1 MAEYPPASRDD
12 IIPDQNDDDDDDEQ
26 HDQFSPS
33 SSRLPPLPDRSRDMK
48 RFRRSSVPTLRRTFS
63 RDLVVNA
70 EDREPL
76 ITTRHYS
83 TTSPDEVVVTADSL
97 GLKPYKRRFYV
108 LFLFSLMCFMNGA
121 VWGTWGPI
129 AHSTE
134 DVFNM
139 TDGEIAL
146 LSNWGPIGFLLTVI
160 PFSWASDYL
169 GLRISM
175 VVSSGLIFL
184 SAGIR
189 LFVGINPDFYKWAL
203 NIGQLLNGLTLS
215 FGQIAP
221 ALVSSVWFPVNQ
233 RTTATAISS
242 MCNPLGAALQS
253 ILGPY
258 IVSEFNLTHPAHW
271 SKHSNRTDAEIKK
284 QFDEIMIVLYIHM
297 AAGTALFLA
306 SLIYFPNKPPMP
318 PSLSASMDSIPFK
331 EAIKS
336 LIRHRQYWLFVV
348 ASQVP
353 MGVYIGW
360 YAMLEVNL
368 KTLGIKQTEVGMMM
382 FLNVIFG
389 NILGVGVGA
398 IADTYFKGHFKS
410 IMVVGNSFGAV
421 MVVWFTLQCAGY
433 IPVYY
438 TTVYISVIMLGVF
451 LMSTMPLIY
460 EVTCELSHPVNEGV
474 SMIIPIVGL
483 NVIALLFL
491 LIPAIPGLNLGTMWM
506 NWLFMASTVLS
517 PVMLLLCKVDYK
529 RLRIDSIAHKK
540 DVNVSENDSEND
552 QSDDQ
557 KIGNHS
563 VA

>member
-97 GLKPYKRRFYV
+97 GLKPYKRR
-108 LFLFSLMCFMNGA
+108 L
-121 VWGTWGPI
+121 
-129 AHSTE
+129 
-134 DVFNM
+134 
-139 TDGEIAL
+139 
-146 LSNWGPIGFLLTVI
+146 
-160 PFSWASDYL
+160 
-169 GLRISM
+169 
-175 VVSSGLIFL
+175 
-184 SAGIR
+184 
-189 LFVGINPDFYKWAL
+189 AL